1 MGFSMSS
8 DRAGLGAPVRRRTQL
23 RYCGKL
29 LISLASRSIAVHC
42 AGSSMSEY
50 PSADLNPIPVTSPP
64 VGQGITDGIPGI
76 TTTYIVVLCI
86 IYIDYMSFFS
96 RRR

>member
-1 MGFSMSS
+1 
-8 DRAGLGAPVRRRTQL
+8 
-23 RYCGKL
+23 
-29 LISLASRSIAVHC
+29 
-42 AGSSMSEY
+42 MSEY
-50 PSADLNPIPVTSPP
+50 PSADLNPIPVTNPP